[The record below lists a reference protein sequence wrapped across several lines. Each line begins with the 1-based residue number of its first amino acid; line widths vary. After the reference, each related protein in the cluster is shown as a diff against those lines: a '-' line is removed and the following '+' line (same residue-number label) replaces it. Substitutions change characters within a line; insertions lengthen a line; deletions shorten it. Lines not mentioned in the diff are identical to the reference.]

1 MNDGEGSE
9 NIEKNSDKKFYW
21 TLFFSTRKT
30 MIIHNPLQL
39 SPFPYQLFYE
49 SSYVFTPPDRLDFS
63 CVKFPSPGRHKSAN
77 NEVLSPAQERWD
89 PVIDFIV

>member
-1 MNDGEGSE
+1 MREFKRKGAIESNYFYLIMNDGEGSE
-9 NIEKNSDKKFYW
+9 NIEKNYDKKFYL

-49 SSYVFTPPDRLDFS
+49 DKTT
-63 CVKFPSPGRHKSAN
+63 N
-77 NEVLSPAQERWD
+77 
-89 PVIDFIV
+89 